1 MVITLLFILLLVS
14 GLAFLFLK
22 KRNKKI
28 KISNPLNNDSQN
40 YYMFNLDDY
49 NFLIYVTSTEKMQE
63 DKIQSIK
70 YTIIEKLN
78 ITKDV
83 SNEIGVSYLGYI
95 SETEFKSKN

>member
-28 KISNPLNNDSQN
+28 KISNTLNKPQH
-40 YYMFNLDDY
+40 YYMFNLDKY
-49 NFLIYVTSTEKMQE
+49 NFLIYVTSSEKMQD

-78 ITKDV
+78 ITEDV
-83 SNEIGVSYLGYI
+83 SKEIGVSYLGYI